1 MKHYTN
7 TQLLHDKQIPETA
20 EIIVIGA
27 GMAGLYTTWRIL
39 EEYPNQEIFI
49 FDKLDRTGGRLD
61 SDLVKFEDGE
71 AVKEEEGGMRFTFD
85 NMDDLMSLLL
95 ILGIDD
101 QVVPF
106 PMDSGGNNRLYFR
119 GKSFTNN
126 DAQEDNYSIW
136 EKLYNLEAAERGI
149 NPKTIIDTVFNRILD
164 VNPDFKERPK
174 IRTPEFWQKFRLECQ
189 WKGVKLKDWT
199 LWNLLSDMGYSNE
212 SITLL
217 YKLLGFNGTFLSQ
230 MNAGVAYQ
238 LLEDFPSAPE
248 FKTLESGFS
257 TLPNALVDKIGKER
271 IFLKTHLE
279 SIDRTEGEEGYTLK
293 YTTVDK
299 SGNPI
304 TDTVRAKKVILCLP
318 RLALEKLFINSNAL
332 NKLSGDKSKKLWNT
346 LSSTTSQALLKINLY
361 YEKAWWGNNI
371 TGQPPV
377 AFGPNFSDLPL
388 GSVYPFY
395 SIDEEAIAALE
406 YQNWLKNNHKQLPK
420 DLKKKLEDINNHKYQ
435 KPAALTIYCD
445 YLNINFWKALQHN
458 GAKFTSPM
466 QEKYNNMEP
475 QVLYPASQAVVREA
489 TKFFKAL
496 FNTHYVPQ
504 PTLTSARI
512 WDGST
517 AFNDEPS
524 EQFGYGVHQWA
535 LQADD
540 RQVMTDLVEPLEN
553 LYTCGEAYSDFQGWV
568 EGALRSADLVLNKG
582 FNLKPIG
589 EVYKAEYDKSPSDAI
604 KKNYKERVTEMIR
617 KYIDANFSDNQLK
630 DLDNV
635 DDVYTSKQK
644 SFGVSLTY
652 FDQK

>member
-1 MKHYTN
+1 MTHYTLK
-7 TQLLHDKQIPETA
+7 QLLHDKKIPQTA

-61 SDLVKFEDGE
+61 SDLVKFENGE
-71 AVKEEEGGMRFTFD
+71 AVKEEEGGMRFTFE

-106 PMDSGGNNRLYFR
+106 PMNSGGNNRLYFR
-119 GKSFTNN
+119 GESFTNS

-199 LWNLLSDMGYSNE
+199 LWNLLGDMGYSNE

-230 MNAGVAYQ
+230 MNVGAAYQ
-238 LLEDFPSAPE
+238 LLEDFPSDPQ
-248 FKTLESGFS
+248 FKTLENGFS

-279 SIDRTEGEEGYTLK
+279 SIDKTKGEEYYTLK

-332 NKLSGDKSKKLWNT
+332 NKLSGDESKKLWNT
-346 LSSTTSQALLKINLY
+346 LQTTTNQALLKINLY

-406 YQNWLKNNHKQLPK
+406 YQNWLKKNPKQLPR
-420 DLKKKLEDINNHKYQ
+420 DLKKKLEDINNNKYG

-458 GAKFTSPM
+458 GPKFTSPM
-466 QEKYNNMEP
+466 QKEYNEMEP
-475 QVLYPASQAVVREA
+475 QVLYPASQAVVKEA

-504 PTLTSARI
+504 PILTSARI
-512 WDGST
+512 WQGSI

-540 RQVMTDLVEPLEN
+540 KQVMADLVEPLEN
-553 LYTCGEAYSDFQGWV
+553 VYTCGEAYSDFQGWV
-568 EGALRSADLVLNKG
+568 EGALRSADLVLKKG
-582 FNLKPIG
+582 FDLESIS

-604 KKNYKERVTEMIR
+604 KKNYKERVSEMIR
-617 KYIDANFSDNQLK
+617 EYIDPNFSDAQLE
-630 DLDNV
+630 DSDCA
-635 DDVYTSKQK
+635 DGTYTSEQN

>member
-1 MKHYTN
+1 MGHYTF
-7 TQLLHDKQIPETA
+7 TQLSSDKQIPQTA

-39 EEYPNQEIFI
+39 KEYPGQEIFI
-49 FDKLDRTGGRLD
+49 FDKLNRTGGRLD
-61 SDLVKFEDGE
+61 SDLVKFENGKT
-71 AVKEEEGGMRFTFD
+71 VKEEEGGMRFTFE
-85 NMDDLMSLLL
+85 NMDNLMSLLL
-95 ILGIDD
+95 MMGIDN

-126 DAQEDNYSIW
+126 DAEENNYSIW

-199 LWNLLSDMGYSNE
+199 LWNILSDMGYSNE

-217 YKLLGFNGTFLSQ
+217 YQLLGFNGTFLSQ

-238 LLEDFPSAPE
+238 LLEDFPSDPQ
-248 FKTLESGFS
+248 FKTLENGFS
-257 TLPNALVDKIGKER
+257 TLPNALVDKIGKGR

-279 SIDRTEGEEGYTLK
+279 SIDKTEGEEDFTLK

-332 NKLSGDKSKKLWNT
+332 NKLSGDRSKKLWNT
-346 LSSTTSQALLKINLY
+346 LQTTTNQALLKINLY
-361 YEKAWWGNNI
+361 YEKAWWGNKI

-406 YQNWLKNNHKQLPK
+406 YQNWLKKNHKQLPR
-420 DLKKKLEDINNHKYQ
+420 DLKEKLEDINNNKYQ

-458 GAKFTSPM
+458 GPKFTSPM

-475 QVLYPASQAVVREA
+475 QVLYPASREVVKEA

-512 WDGST
+512 WDGSI

-540 RQVMTDLVEPLEN
+540 KQVMTDLVEPLEN
-553 LYTCGEAYSDFQGWV
+553 IYTCGEAYSDFQGWV
-568 EGALRSADLVLNKG
+568 EGALRSADLVLERGFDLKSINK
-582 FNLKPIG
+582 
-589 EVYKAEYDKSPSDAI
+589 VYKAEYDKSPSDAI
-604 KKNYKERVTEMIR
+604 KKNYKERVSEMIR
-617 KYIDANFSDNQLK
+617 KYIDPNFSDNQLK
-630 DLDNV
+630 DLDYV
-635 DDVYTSKQK
+635 DDIYTSKQK
-644 SFGVSLTY
+644 SFGFSLTY